1 MASSTAGDEMVAAAS
16 KKQRLLFVDLP
27 PEAQREIISHC
38 SQSDLIC
45 LALVSRH
52 FHELASSQLY
62 KNFHIIFP
70 DDDDLSFD
78 SSIDGLAS
86 GLNTFTTSSYDYA
99 KHLRDLSMDTLSA
112 GLKGEASYQ
121 SYLYSASCGKFLNTL
136 LHLTLRRARA
146 LEVFRWNI
154 RVELSRPV
162 YRELHRIDSI
172 KKLHIRM
179 QAGES
184 YYMQPPPLPV
194 SSDIHPQPSSTN
206 PWGSIPPL
214 APLSLLPPAPPPPP
228 HPGHSL
234 PVVGG
239 PPPALM
245 PPSYK
250 STLKNNVG
258 KYTDGASEPS
268 TFSGFKNLKSLSVLD
283 IDNLDIVSELS
294 TCIKNSSWTLNELQ
308 LSLSDALANQARK
321 PSPGSDADDSD
332 VEGEFQIDPTI
343 QNNSTL
349 NDIDYDTIGPV
360 RAFRAQEERK
370 LQESMLGRILELYP
384 QPTNTRPKAEDAQAN
399 SNAVKKD
406 ATKPQLTERAVARL
420 ALLEAIKNVCNR
432 ITMVDPYQY
441 RPRQE
446 TFDAMAEAAR
456 EYVDN
461 IDPAALVMESLNASN
476 GDAPAI
482 VVEAVS
488 KGESSGSGSKT
499 PVEAPPAEAPSA
511 EDDTTADDLIKSD
524 KTSSSKMA
532 KKQSGDFSPE
542 DIDIAY
548 LEDIGDAF
556 EEAEESS
563 LSTAVEATL
572 EPQQRKS
579 STDSAAAAT
588 PAVEAAGID
597 AAATSSKATE
607 TQAETHPKTAE
618 KAKKPDE
625 FATVAKIN
633 LENLMN
639 RLSSFRDR
647 SKAIGKRIDDMR
659 AQGLVMDRVLTKNG
673 DEHSVAFRAM
683 VADINNEFL
692 VVEEELD
699 KVERQVTAINRTS
712 ARDYIRRTRG
722 LTLSSLSIY
731 LVPVKASVL
740 SRSLNLSC
748 LKQITLLNVGNQVP
762 IWNLLAK
769 ENRQRPLGLRSIF
782 TDNVTEAFLTFAS
795 QLEEIHELFLLER
808 DVKSKPESFAPRGS
822 TLMDQIRRL
831 VLKKHIRHLRRLMIR
846 DESTGPNWDCNE
858 KTMVLICTQGRKL
871 KELALSMNIHALHV
885 FMQYVSGLVNLLA
898 INIIHF
904 RSHDACMSVMRE
916 ILRFTVDN
924 LSHHPG
930 LKLEWIAMEGD
941 RVYRVVRP
949 NQETD
954 DTPNEQSNSKRAKGK
969 GTAAAAFGGGGTGS
983 GSGSGPDVHNPFS
996 LDSLGSESDSEDAD
1010 VNVGTHLRF
1019 KTIGPLRFYDVWGI
1033 KIFEKEIQSGRL

>member
-1 MASSTAGDEMVAAAS
+1 MASSTAGDEMVAAVS

-27 PEAQREIISHC
+27 PEAQREIVSHC

-52 FHELASSQLY
+52 FHELASAQLY

-86 GLNTFTTSSYDYA
+86 GLNTFTTSNYDYA

-121 SYLYSASCGKFLNTL
+121 S
-136 LHLTLRRARA
+136 
-146 LEVFRWNI
+146 WNI

-162 YRELHRIDSI
+162 YRELHRIASL

-194 SSDIHPQPSSTN
+194 SSDMHPQPSTTH

-214 APLSLLPPAPPPPP
+214 APLSLLPPPPP
-228 HPGHSL
+228 HPGHSM
-234 PVVGG
+234 PVLGG

-258 KYTDGASEPS
+258 KFTDGAKEPS
-268 TFSGFKNLKSLSVLD
+268 TFSGFKSLKSLSILD

-294 TCIKNSSWTLNELQ
+294 TCIKNSSWTLTELQ

-343 QNNSTL
+343 QNSSM

-384 QPTNTRPKAEDAQAN
+384 QPSNARPKAENDQA
-399 SNAVKKD
+399 SQKPVKKD
-406 ATKPQLTERAVARL
+406 AQKPPLTAKEAARE
-420 ALLEAIKNVCNR
+420 ALIEAIKNLESR
-432 ITMVDPYQY
+432 YIGGPSRFSD
-441 RPRQE
+441 RQE
-446 TFDAMAEAAR
+446 ILDTMAEAAR
-456 EYVDN
+456 DYVDN
-461 IDPAALVMESLNASN
+461 IDPSGQIIEALNASN

-482 VVEAVS
+482 TGE
-488 KGESSGSGSKT
+488 GESSGSGSGSGAKT
-499 PVEAPPAEAPSA
+499 PVEAPSA
-511 EDDTTADDLIKSD
+511 EEAGEVLATTADDVVKSES
-524 KTSSSKMA
+524 TSSTKMA
-532 KKQSGDFSPE
+532 KKRSGDFSPE

-548 LEDIGDAF
+548 VDDIGDAF
-556 EEAEESS
+556 EEAEDSNP
-563 LSTAVEATL
+563 STAVEDNPADESTSGKD
-572 EPQQRKS
+572 PQQRNFSTKS
-579 STDSAAAAT
+579 ATPT
-588 PAVEAAGID
+588 PAVGAAAID
-597 AAATSSKATE
+597 AAAIDAAAIDAAAIDAAAIDAAAIDAAGTSSNATE
-607 TQAETHPKTAE
+607 TQAEIHPKSTEKTKKLASATTA
-618 KAKKPDE
+618 K
-625 FATVAKIN
+625 VN
-633 LENLMN
+633 LESLMDK
-639 RLSSFRDR
+639 LGSFRDR

-659 AQGLVMDRVLTKNG
+659 AQGSVMDQVLIKDV
-673 DEHSVAFRAM
+673 DEQSTSFSAM
-683 VADINNEFL
+683 VTDINNEFRI
-692 VVEEELD
+692 VEEELD
-699 KVERQVTAINRTS
+699 KVEAQVTAINRTS

-748 LKQITLLNVGNQVP
+748 LKQLTLLNVGNQVP
-762 IWNLLAK
+762 IWGLLAK

-782 TDNVTEAFLTFAS
+782 TDHVSEAFLTFAS

-822 TLMDQIRRL
+822 TIMDQIRRL
-831 VLKKHIRHLRRLMIR
+831 VLKKHIRKLRRLMIR

-858 KTMVLICTQGRKL
+858 KTMVLICTQGRNL

-954 DTPNEQSNSKRAKGK
+954 DSPNEQSNSKRAKGK
-969 GTAAAAFGGGGTGS
+969 GTAAPMNGLGPGPGS
-983 GSGSGPDVHNPFS
+983 DPHNPFPID
-996 LDSLGSESDSEDAD
+996 LASESDSEDAD
-1010 VNVGTHLRF
+1010 INVGTHLRF

>member
-1 MASSTAGDEMVAAAS
+1 MASSTAGDEMVAAVS

-27 PEAQREIISHC
+27 PEAQREIVSHC

-52 FHELASSQLY
+52 FHELASAQLY

-86 GLNTFTTSSYDYA
+86 GLNTFTTSNYDYA

-121 SYLYSASCGKFLNTL
+121 S
-136 LHLTLRRARA
+136 
-146 LEVFRWNI
+146 WNI

-162 YRELHRIDSI
+162 YRELHRIASL

-194 SSDIHPQPSSTN
+194 SSDVHSQPSATN

-214 APLSLLPPAPPPPP
+214 APLSLLPPPPP
-228 HPGHSL
+228 HPGHSM
-234 PVVGG
+234 PVLGG

-258 KYTDGASEPS
+258 KFTDGAKEPS
-268 TFSGFKNLKSLSVLD
+268 TFSGFKSLKSLSILD

-294 TCIKNSSWTLNELQ
+294 TCIKNSSWTLTELQ

-343 QNNSTL
+343 QNSSM

-384 QPTNTRPKAEDAQAN
+384 QPSKARPKAENDQA
-399 SNAVKKD
+399 SQKPVKKD
-406 ATKPQLTERAVARL
+406 AQKPPLTAKEAARE
-420 ALLEAIKNVCNR
+420 ALIEAIKNLESR
-432 ITMVDPYQY
+432 YIGGPSRFSD
-441 RPRQE
+441 RQE
-446 TFDAMAEAAR
+446 ILDTMAEAAR
-456 EYVDN
+456 DYVDN
-461 IDPAALVMESLNASN
+461 IDPSGQIIEALNASN

-482 VVEAVS
+482 TGEGVY
-488 KGESSGSGSKT
+488 KGESSGSGSGSGSGAKT
-499 PVEAPPAEAPSA
+499 PVEAPSA
-511 EDDTTADDLIKSD
+511 EEAGEVLATTADDVVISEQ
-524 KTSSSKMA
+524 TSSTKMA
-532 KKQSGDFSPE
+532 KKRSGDFSPE

-548 LEDIGDAF
+548 VDDIGDAF
-556 EEAEESS
+556 EEAEDSNP
-563 LSTAVEATL
+563 STAVEDNPADESTSGKD
-572 EPQQRKS
+572 PQQRNS
-579 STDSAAAAT
+579 STKSAAPT
-588 PAVEAAGID
+588 PAVGAAAID
-597 AAATSSKATE
+597 AAAIDAAAIDAAGTPSKATE
-607 TQAETHPKTAE
+607 TQAEIHPKTTE
-618 KAKKPDE
+618 KTKKLASATTAK
-625 FATVAKIN
+625 VN
-633 LENLMN
+633 LESLMDK
-639 RLSSFRDR
+639 LGSFRDR

-659 AQGLVMDRVLTKNG
+659 SQGSVMDQVLIKDV
-673 DEHSVAFRAM
+673 DEQSTSFSAM
-683 VADINNEFL
+683 VTDINNEFRI
-692 VVEEELD
+692 VEEELD
-699 KVERQVTAINRTS
+699 KVEAQVTAINRTS

-748 LKQITLLNVGNQVP
+748 LKQLTLLNVGNQVP
-762 IWNLLAK
+762 IWGLLAK

-782 TDNVTEAFLTFAS
+782 TDHVSEAFLTFAS

-822 TLMDQIRRL
+822 TIMDQIRRL
-831 VLKKHIRHLRRLMIR
+831 VLKKHIRKLRRLLIR

-858 KTMVLICTQGRKL
+858 KTMVLICTQGRNL

-954 DTPNEQSNSKRAKGK
+954 DSPNEQSNSKRAKGK
-969 GTAAAAFGGGGTGS
+969 GTAAPMNGL
-983 GSGSGPDVHNPFS
+983 GSGPGSDPHNPFPID
-996 LDSLGSESDSEDAD
+996 LASESDGEDAD
-1010 VNVGTHLRF
+1010 INVGTHLRF